1 MALRQ
6 EELTSL
12 CDDVDLERDRAL
24 VERCQAGDSAAFGNL
39 YARYYE
45 RLLRFCLRRLNDRHE
60 AEDAAQEAFARA
72 WKALP
77 RFAGERR
84 FYPWLTVIAG
94 NICTDM
100 LRRRSR
106 STPTDDM
113 ELTAQHAA
121 GTEAADTS
129 EELVL
134 AAVDGELVN
143 RALKRLSTRHRHVLA
158 MREGS
163 GWTYQQIADHEGV
176 EIGTIETLL
185 WRARQ
190 ALKREFAVVSESK
203 EALAGFLI
211 ATGAFFRR
219 TLFRVAHRSAGVSQQ
234 GGAAGGLR
242 NAMAG
247 VAVTGAA
254 VAAAFIAPHALS
266 GGPGTPA
273 PAAGSALA
281 APPLALGGP
290 APVTGNS
297 GATAADGGAPSRA
310 SGGSGTG
317 SASGIGSGGGGGQLN
332 TGGAAGP
339 VVNAT
344 RAGGASGGGI
354 SGGLSQAAGGLG
366 NTGTNVTGG
375 LNPAAGGLGNT
386 VNNVTG
392 GLNQAASGLGSTV
405 TNVGRRTEP
414 GSQRIGQHGH
424 QSDRRHRQHRQRHDR
439 RPRQPAG
446 RRDQRG
452 EQPHPVCRPGQRA
465 PAGRLADLGQPV
477 ERRRQRCHHD
487 DHRVGPSGRPG
498 QPCEKPVGRG
508 LGNSRISAGRKA
520 SRGHGFSRLDAPR
533 HAAERPPRPAGLR
546 PPREHRRLGQGGSP
560 ETGGARSVRPDGVQ
574 SLRASPHTVSTRSR
588 LTT

>member
-1 MALRQ
+1 VALRE

-12 CDDVDLERDRAL
+12 CDDVDLDRDRAL

-106 STPTDDM
+106 STPTDDL
-113 ELTAQHAA
+113 ELTAQQPV
-121 GTEAADTS
+121 GVVQEDTS

-143 RALKRLSTRHRHVLA
+143 RALDRLSTRHRHVLA

-211 ATGAFFRR
+211 ATGALIRR
-219 TLFRVAHRSAGVSQQ
+219 TIFRAAHRGATVHHNSS
-234 GGAAGGLR
+234 GGAGGSGAMR
-242 NAMAG
+242 NAVAG

-266 GGPGTPA
+266 SGPSGAASA
-273 PAAGSALA
+273 PGSVLA
-281 APPLALGGP
+281 APPLVLGSNGAYGPGGDGPGGGQLLALGPLAGSGGGTLSGSNGDSSGNGGSQGGSNGSDGGSNGVTALLGGALGGKSGSG
-290 APVTGNS
+290 AAGASGVVGGLNQAGSGLNNTVNGATGGVSQTVSGVTGGLGQTVS
-297 GATAADGGAPSRA
+297 GVAGGVGKTVGGVTSGVTQTVGGVTKSVGGVTQTVGGVVSGVTSGVSGVTKGLTGSTGTT
-310 SGGSGTG
+310 SGGSGTVG
-317 SASGIGSGGGGGQLN
+317 SVTTGVTSG
-332 TGGAAGP
+332 
-339 VVNAT
+339 VN
-344 RAGGASGGGI
+344 
-354 SGGLSQAAGGLG
+354 GLTQGL
-366 NTGTNVTGG
+366 
-375 LNPAAGGLGNT
+375 
-386 VNNVTG
+386 
-392 GLNQAASGLGSTV
+392 GLGSV
-405 TNVGRRTEP
+405 LP
-414 GSQRIGQHGH
+414 GSSGSG
-424 QSDRRHRQHRQRHDR
+424 SSSSGSSGSGTSSST
-439 RPRQPAG
+439 PATTTTTTTN
-446 RRDQRG
+446 
-452 EQPHPVCRPGQRA
+452 PVQGI
-465 PAGRLADLGQPV
+465 LGGTTKT
-477 ERRRQRCHHD
+477 
-487 DHRVGPSGRPG
+487 VG
-498 QPCEKPVGRG
+498 G
-508 LGNSRISAGRKA
+508 L
-520 SRGHGFSRLDAPR
+520 
-533 HAAERPPRPAGLR
+533 
-546 PPREHRRLGQGGSP
+546 LGG
-560 ETGGARSVRPDGVQ
+560 
-574 SLRASPHTVSTRSR
+574 
-588 LTT
+588 

>member
-1 MALRQ
+1 LALRQ

-60 AEDAAQEAFARA
+60 AEDAAQESFARA

-106 STPTDDM
+106 TTPTDDL
-113 ELTAQHAA
+113 ELTAQHQVGIA
-121 GTEAADTS
+121 GEDTS

-143 RALKRLSTRHRHVLA
+143 RALNRLSTRHRHVLA

-203 EALAGFLI
+203 EALAGFLV
-211 ATGAFFRR
+211 ATGALFRR
-219 TLFRVAHRSAGVSQQ
+219 TLFRMAHRSAGVQHQS
-234 GGAAGGLR
+234 GAGGLR

-247 VAVTGAA
+247 MAVTGAA
-254 VAAAFIAPHALS
+254 VAVAFVAPHALS
-266 GGPGTPA
+266 NGPSNAAPA
-273 PAAGSALA
+273 PGAALA
-281 APPLALGGP
+281 APPLAVGGRAQP
-290 APVTGNS
+290 TGGS
-297 GATAADGGAPSRA
+297 GTAAAGGTASSVG

-317 SASGIGSGGGGGQLN
+317 SASQAGARSGAGQSSTGGGAGPLAAGTPSGGTSGSGI
-332 TGGAAGP
+332 TGGL
-339 VVNAT
+339 N
-344 RAGGASGGGI
+344 
-354 SGGLSQAAGGLG
+354 QAAGGFG
-366 NTGTNVTGG
+366 STVTN
-375 LNPAAGGLGNT
+375 AAGGLGNT
-386 VNNVTG
+386 VTNVAGALG
-392 GLNQAASGLGSTV
+392 GAVTNGAGGLGSTV
-405 TNVGRRTEP
+405 SGTTGTLNNTLNGATSGVNNLTQGLGL
-414 GSQRIGQHGH
+414 GS
-424 QSDRRHRQHRQRHDR
+424 
-439 RPRQPAG
+439 
-446 RRDQRG
+446 
-452 EQPHPVCRPGQRA
+452 V
-465 PAGRLADLGQPV
+465 L
-477 ERRRQRCHHD
+477 
-487 DHRVGPSGRPG
+487 PSGTSPTTHSPSGGTGTTATTTTTAPG
-498 QPCEKPVGRG
+498 LLGG
-508 LGNSRISAGRKA
+508 L
-520 SRGHGFSRLDAPR
+520 
-533 HAAERPPRPAGLR
+533 
-546 PPREHRRLGQGGSP
+546 LGGG
-560 ETGGARSVRPDGVQ
+560 
-574 SLRASPHTVSTRSR
+574 
-588 LTT
+588 

>member
-1 MALRQ
+1 VALRQ
-6 EELTSL
+6 EELTGL

-113 ELTAQHAA
+113 ELTAQHPVGA
-121 GTEAADTS
+121 EAADTS

-143 RALKRLSTRHRHVLA
+143 RALERLSTRHRHVLA

-211 ATGAFFRR
+211 ATGALFRR
-219 TLFRVAHRSAGVSQQ
+219 TLFRVAHRGAGVSHP
-234 GGAAGGLR
+234 GGGAGGLR

-247 VAVTGAA
+247 AAVTGAA

-281 APPLALGGP
+281 APPLVLGGP
-290 APVTGNS
+290 ASPTGNS
-297 GATAADGGAPSRA
+297 GAPAAVGASSGA
-310 SGGSGTG
+310 SGASGTG
-317 SASGIGSGGGGGQLN
+317 SASGIGSAGGGGGGGGQVH

-344 RAGGASGGGI
+344 GAGGTSG
-354 SGGLSQAAGGLG
+354 AG
-366 NTGTNVTGG
+366 VTGG
-375 LNPAAGGLGNT
+375 LNQAAGGLGNT

-392 GLNQAASGLGSTV
+392 GLNQAAGGLNQAAGGLGNAVNNVAGGLNQAGGGLGSTV
-405 TNVGRRTEP
+405 TNAAGGLGGAVTNVAGGLGSTVTNTTGSLGTTLGGVTSGVNNLTQSVGL
-414 GSQRIGQHGH
+414 GSVL
-424 QSDRRHRQHRQRHDR
+424 
-439 RPRQPAG
+439 P
-446 RRDQRG
+446 
-452 EQPHPVCRPGQRA
+452 PVVPPSSSSPTIAA
-465 PAGRLADLGQPV
+465 PASAATTTTTAPGLLG
-477 ERRRQRCHHD
+477 
-487 DHRVGPSGRPG
+487 
-498 QPCEKPVGRG
+498 G
-508 LGNSRISAGRKA
+508 LGN
-520 SRGHGFSRLDAPR
+520 
-533 HAAERPPRPAGLR
+533 AANNL
-546 PPREHRRLGQGGSP
+546 LGGG
-560 ETGGARSVRPDGVQ
+560 
-574 SLRASPHTVSTRSR
+574 
-588 LTT
+588 

>member
-12 CDDVDLERDRAL
+12 CDDVDLERDRSL

-113 ELTAQHAA
+113 ELTAQHPV
-121 GTEAADTS
+121 GVVGEDTS

-143 RALKRLSTRHRHVLA
+143 RALDRLSTRHRHVLA

-190 ALKREFAVVSESK
+190 ALKREFAAVSESK

-211 ATGAFFRR
+211 ATGALIRRSVFRA
-219 TLFRVAHRSAGVSQQ
+219 AHRGASVHQSGNGSA
-234 GGAAGGLR
+234 GLR
-242 NAMAG
+242 NAFTG

-266 GGPGTPA
+266 SGPSGAASAAGLRPGGASPRAGIDSPGRSRGGGSLAGPERAGGRRRRSPVRRPAPDHPGTSGGG
-273 PAAGSALA
+273 AAGN
-281 APPLALGGP
+281 G
-290 APVTGNS
+290 T
-297 GATAADGGAPSRA
+297 T
-310 SGGSGTG
+310 GTG
-317 SASGIGSGGGGGQLN
+317 TSSGGGGG
-332 TGGAAGP
+332 GGGGDGGGGSGGP
-339 VVNAT
+339 K
-344 RAGGASGGGI
+344 GSGGGSLLGGVLPGGGSSPG
-354 SGGLSQAAGGLG
+354 SGGLDRWSQPGC
-366 NTGTNVTGG
+366 
-375 LNPAAGGLGNT
+375 
-386 VNNVTG
+386 
-392 GLNQAASGLGSTV
+392 
-405 TNVGRRTEP
+405 GRPWR
-414 GSQRIGQHGH
+414 HGERG
-424 QSDRRHRQHRQRHDR
+424 D
-439 RPRQPAG
+439 RQPRADG
-446 RRDQRG
+446 ERRD
-452 EQPHPVCRPGQRA
+452 ERA
-465 PAGRLADLGQPV
+465 RADGRVA
-477 ERRRQRCHHD
+477 
-487 DHRVGPSGRPG
+487 
-498 QPCEKPVGRG
+498 
-508 LGNSRISAGRKA
+508 
-520 SRGHGFSRLDAPR
+520 
-533 HAAERPPRPAGLR
+533 
-546 PPREHRRLGQGGSP
+546 
-560 ETGGARSVRPDGVQ
+560 
-574 SLRASPHTVSTRSR
+574 
-588 LTT
+588 

>member
-6 EELTSL
+6 EELTGL
-12 CDDVDLERDRAL
+12 CDDVDLDRDRAL

-113 ELTAQHAA
+113 ELTAQQPV
-121 GTEAADTS
+121 GVVGADTS

-143 RALKRLSTRHRHVLA
+143 RALDRLSTRHRHVLA

-211 ATGAFFRR
+211 ATGLLIKRTVFRA
-219 TLFRVAHRSAGVSQQ
+219 AHRGASVHSQSS
-234 GGAAGGLR
+234 GSGSWTGDGLR
-242 NAMAG
+242 NAFSAF
-247 VAVTGAA
+247 AVTGAA

-266 GGPGTPA
+266 GPSAPPAGAGT
-273 PAAGSALA
+273 ALA
-281 APPLALGGP
+281 APPFSSLG
-290 APVTGNS
+290 APVSHGGGTTGTGASGTPAASAAAGGS
-297 GATAADGGAPSRA
+297 GASAGSGSGSGAGS
-310 SGGSGTG
+310 GSGTG
-317 SASGIGSGGGGGQLN
+317 GTTPNGTPSGGTSSL
-332 TGGAAGP
+332 
-339 VVNAT
+339 
-344 RAGGASGGGI
+344 
-354 SGGLSQAAGGLG
+354 LGGLG
-366 NTGTNVTGG
+366 NGAGNLSNGVSQTTN
-375 LNPAAGGLGNT
+375 GLGNT
-386 VNNVTG
+386 VGGITTGLGTTVGGVTNGLGNTLSGVGNGVGSTIG
-392 GLNQAASGLGSTV
+392 GATSGLGSTINKATGGLSQTV
-405 TNVGRRTEP
+405 SGLTNTLGSLGGLVGTGSSGSGSGNPSTSTSTTTTTTTNPVSGLLNNVGN
-414 GSQRIGQHGH
+414 G
-424 QSDRRHRQHRQRHDR
+424 
-439 RPRQPAG
+439 
-446 RRDQRG
+446 
-452 EQPHPVCRPGQRA
+452 VNN
-465 PAGRLADLGQPV
+465 
-477 ERRRQRCHHD
+477 
-487 DHRVGPSGRPG
+487 
-498 QPCEKPVGRG
+498 
-508 LGNSRISAGRKA
+508 LGNDVG
-520 SRGHGFSRLDAPR
+520 
-533 HAAERPPRPAGLR
+533 GL
-546 PPREHRRLGQGGSP
+546 LGG
-560 ETGGARSVRPDGVQ
+560 
-574 SLRASPHTVSTRSR
+574 
-588 LTT
+588 